1 MSQIKDPD
9 LNDLYDLYDRYDLF
23 DFLTN
28 NIFNFKFFK
37 ICLVQKMQWLPK
49 HAGKKY

>member
-1 MSQIKDPD
+1 MSQSKDPD
-9 LNDLYDLYDRYDLF
+9 LYDLYDLYDRYDLF

-37 ICLVQKMQWLPK
+37 ICLVQKMQWPRK
-49 HAGKKY
+49 PAAKKY